1 MTNWAEKFRMAGVYL
16 FLGVMAFVSL
26 FPFAWMVISATN
38 ASVDVTKGK
47 FTLGTAFLDNLSKL
61 NKSFDVVQVLSLI
74 HI

>member
-1 MTNWAEKFRMAGVYL
+1 MAGVYL

-47 FTLGTAFLDNLSKL
+47 FTLGSA
-61 NKSFDVVQVLSLI
+61 
-74 HI
+74 